1 MPIYSDKT
9 EVLIMQYSDGNG
21 TYRREYVLHKPRQ
34 SQTAKA

>member
-21 TYRREYVLHKPRQ
+21 ANRREYVLHKPRQ
-34 SQTAKA
+34 TAKA